1 MSFNHDLPRDQEH
14 NMWDYLFLMMKIAGK
29 SPRDYTVQELHF
41 STCLRQRGQEH
52 RAFPINKALVLE
64 LGQDEEVRAWVRACT
79 RVTGHYRRKT
89 TSCWCRYCRCSRR
102 RPRNNNSSSDQTSTC
117 NGTAS
122 SPWHSSRRQRLN

>member
-89 TSCWCRYCRCSRR
+89 TSVHAVEECHRKIL
-102 RPRNNNSSSDQTSTC
+102 
-117 NGTAS
+117 ALVE
-122 SPWHSSRRQRLN
+122 HRLGAGPPL